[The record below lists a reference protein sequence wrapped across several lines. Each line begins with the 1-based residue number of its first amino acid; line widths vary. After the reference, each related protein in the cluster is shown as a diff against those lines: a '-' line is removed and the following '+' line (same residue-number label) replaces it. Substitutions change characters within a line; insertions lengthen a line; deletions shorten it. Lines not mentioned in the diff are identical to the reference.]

1 MHRADRWEPS
11 MRVAGKTEQIGE
23 IAQQAEAG
31 TVMRHVQSVAR
42 NEEVLA
48 SVMVPRVTSTRDI
61 TVLETA
67 MQGLALDAR
76 HPVALEL
83 AATASSRHF
92 LLRATSA
99 MSLKHLA
106 DQVQAR
112 YPQAIIRPQAQEDD
126 PLALQEGEVVS
137 AVELRAGAAAYL
149 PLRTFREREL
159 LQEGADPLLGILGV
173 FNHLPVHMRV
183 VTQLALIPAPPEWS
197 QPYRRKSVEHPLEQE
212 RLRAAQ

>member
-1 MHRADRWEPS
+1 MHRAGVRAAS
-11 MRVAGKTEQIGE
+11 TNEQISE
-23 IAQQAEAG
+23 TAKHAEEG
-31 TVMRHVQSVAR
+31 TLMTQGQTVAR
-42 NEEVLA
+42 HEQFLA
-48 SVMVPRVTSTRDI
+48 LVIVPRAASTRDI

-112 YPQAIIRPQAQEDD
+112 YPQAIIRPLALEDD
-126 PLALQEGEVVS
+126 PLALRESEV
-137 AVELRAGAAAYL
+137 EC
-149 PLRTFREREL
+149 
-159 LQEGADPLLGILGV
+159 LQ
-173 FNHLPVHMRV
+173 
-183 VTQLALIPAPPEWS
+183 
-197 QPYRRKSVEHPLEQE
+197 
-212 RLRAAQ
+212 